1 MRKAPYRAYRLVLFT
16 LSAGG
21 SALLVLVLVERYGKT
36 LRDAVSQGDVK
47 ALRRL
52 LKRGADVHAKDRWGQ
67 TALHRAADWGRA
79 DVVKVLLEHGADVN
93 ARDADGATPLDEA
106 WFHYTDVVK
115 LLLEK
120 GADPNATTSR
130 YPETRLHE
138 AVRDCRT
145 EVAKLLLDKG
155 ADVSA
160 KGDWGRTALH
170 WAADRGRA
178 DLVKLL
184 LKKGADAN
192 AKDKDGK
199 TPLDLARKEEMRAL
213 LLKHIQAQD

>member
-52 LKRGADVHAKDRWGQ
+52 LKRGADVHAKDWWG
-67 TALHRAADWGRA
+67 L
-79 DVVKVLLEHGADVN
+79 
-93 ARDADGATPLDEA
+93 
-106 WFHYTDVVK
+106 
-115 LLLEK
+115 
-120 GADPNATTSR
+120 
-130 YPETRLHE
+130 
-138 AVRDCRT
+138 
-145 EVAKLLLDKG
+145 
-155 ADVSA
+155 
-160 KGDWGRTALH
+160 TALH